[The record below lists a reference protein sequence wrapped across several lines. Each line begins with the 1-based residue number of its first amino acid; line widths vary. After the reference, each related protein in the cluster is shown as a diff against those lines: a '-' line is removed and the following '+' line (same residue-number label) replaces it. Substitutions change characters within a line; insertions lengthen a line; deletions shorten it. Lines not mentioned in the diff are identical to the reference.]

1 MERGTHLIHSKSA
14 TKYTTDDLEWQV
26 SECLKGVVA
35 TYVAYAV
42 SKYRVIITN
51 DVSA

>member
-1 MERGTHLIHSKSA
+1 MQSRSA
-14 TKYTTDDLEWQV
+14 TKYVTDDLEWQV

-35 TYVAYAV
+35 TYVAYPV

-51 DVSA
+51 DVSG